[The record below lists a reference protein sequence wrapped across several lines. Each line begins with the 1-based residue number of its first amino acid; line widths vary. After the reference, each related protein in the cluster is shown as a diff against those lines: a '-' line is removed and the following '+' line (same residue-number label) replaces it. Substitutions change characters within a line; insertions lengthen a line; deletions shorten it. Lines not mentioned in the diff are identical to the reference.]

1 MNLISILKELWH
13 RRALVLLAFGLAFAI
28 SILAVFRVS
37 PSPPFIEK
45 RHQSNAEG
53 SIEILVD
60 SARSPI
66 ADAQRDL
73 TGLTARAAVFAKYM
87 AGGDVIGRIA
97 KANGL
102 SVKQIDVAG
111 SIAVPSEAPGVEQP
125 LPQFHQYG
133 IAVSAADE
141 LPIVS
146 VSTRA
151 PTVPKARALAAA
163 APAALRAV
171 VKSIQNQQGTPL
183 RKRVEFR
190 VLGPPRAA
198 MVVDSQGKKVALMIF
213 TVLFAI
219 GIVLVLGVPRF
230 IQSWRTTEPEA
241 EPREAPEELVDDPDV
256 LHLTSAKAEKHG

>member
-1 MNLISILKELWH
+1 LKLISILKELWQ
-13 RRALVLLAFGLAFAI
+13 RRLLVALAFFVAFSI
-28 SILAVFRVS
+28 SVLAVFQVS
-37 PSPPFIEK
+37 PGPPFLSK
-45 RHQSNAEG
+45 RTQDTAEG

-111 SIAVPSEAPGVEQP
+111 SIAVPSEAPGVEQA
-125 LPQFHQYG
+125 LPQLHQYG
-133 IAVSAADE
+133 IAVSSADE

-146 VSTRA
+146 VVTRA
-151 PTVPKARALAAA
+151 PTVARARALAAA
-163 APAALRAV
+163 APKALRGV
-171 VKSIQNQQGTPL
+171 VESIQDQQGTPE

-198 MVVDSQGKKVALMIF
+198 MVVDAKGKKMALMIF
-213 TVLFAI
+213 ITLFGI
-219 GIVLVLGVPRF
+219 GIVLILGIPRF
-230 IQSWRTTEPEA
+230 IQSWRTSEPEA
-241 EPREAPEELVDDPDV
+241 ELWEAPEELEDDPDV
-256 LHLTSAKAEKHG
+256 LHLPAQAEKHG